1 VTALAPAAGHR
12 SLMSGAPN
20 ARRRKVVN
28 RVMITILLITVL
40 LALIPLFLILAV
52 VIAKGLPAMNIEFL
66 TSTFNFSRREPGG
79 GYLHG
84 LIGTLYMGGLAALM
98 AIPIGIGAAVFLTE
112 FPGNRLARPVRF
124 FSDVMTGVPSVFVG
138 LFVYTI
144 LVRQIGFGTF
154 VGALSLAI
162 IMLPI
167 VVRSSEEILKLVPGE
182 LKRGSYALG
191 ARHWQTVFRVT
202 LPAAAPG
209 LVTGSMLAVARALG
223 ETAALVLTAL
233 GASSVVLQLQGG
245 GQTALPLL
253 IFREARGAFE
263 AGQARA
269 WAGALELM
277 LLVLVLSIIA
287 RAVGARAGFK
297 TQR

>member
-1 VTALAPAAGHR
+1 MTATQSSPLRRGP
-12 SLMSGAPN
+12 MSSPN
-20 ARRRKVVN
+20 ARRRARFSLAMNGV
-28 RVMITILLITVL
+28 LSAAVL
-40 LALIPLFLILAV
+40 LALLPLILI
-52 VIAKGLPAMNIEFL
+52 IAATLVKGLPAMNWEFL

-84 LIGTLYMGGLAALM
+84 LVGTLYMGGLAALM
-98 AIPIGIGAAVFLTE
+98 SIPVGIAAAIFLTE
-112 FPGNRLARPVRF
+112 FPRHPVAGPVRF

-191 ARHWQTVFRVT
+191 ARHWQTVLHVT
-202 LPAAAPG
+202 LPTAGPG
-209 LVTGSMLAVARALG
+209 LVTGAMLSVARALG
-223 ETAALVLTAL
+223 ETAPLVLTAL
-233 GASSVVLQLQGG
+233 AAQSVVLDFQGG

-263 AGQARA
+263 AGQQRA

-277 LLVLVLSIIA
+277 VLVLLLTIVA
-287 RAVGARAGFK
+287 RLIGSRA
-297 TQR
+297 TATRR

>member
-1 VTALAPAAGHR
+1 MTTAHMPLRLTTG
-12 SLMSGAPN
+12 SG
-20 ARRRKVVN
+20 RRRA
-28 RVMITILLITVL
+28 RFSRFMTGVMAVAVL
-40 LALIPLFLILAV
+40 LALIPLLLIIGV
-52 VIAKGLPAMNIEFL
+52 TVAKGLPAMNWEFL
-66 TSTFNFSRREPGG
+66 TSTFNFSRREAGG

-84 LIGTLYMGGLAALM
+84 LVGTLYMGSLAALM
-98 AIPIGIGAAVFLTE
+98 SIPMGIGAAIFLTE
-112 FPGNRLARPVRF
+112 FPRHRLSGPVRF

-167 VVRSSEEILKLVPGE
+167 VVRSSEEVLRLVPGE
-182 LKRGSYALG
+182 LKRASYALG
-191 ARHWQTVFRVT
+191 ATQWQTVFGVV
-202 LPAAAPG
+202 LPTAAPG
-209 LVTGSMLAVARALG
+209 LITGSMLAVARALG
-223 ETAALVLTAL
+223 ETAPLVLTAL
-233 GASSVVLQLQGG
+233 AAQSVVLDFQGG

-263 AGQARA
+263 AGQQRA

-277 LLVLVLSIIA
+277 LLVLLLTVLA
-287 RAVGARAGFK
+287 RLLGRQSRYRG
-297 TQR
+297 